1 MKYEVEIAGRS
12 YGIDLKRE
20 HREWRCRVDGE
31 SVSIDTVFSAH
42 DILSLL
48 AGGKSYE
55 IKLERNGRE
64 LTIVLSGRRYT
75 AEVLDPRSLRSRKRA
90 ALSEDG
96 PLSVIAPM
104 PGKVVRVL
112 APENTKVRAGGG
124 VVVIE
129 AMKMQNELK
138 SPKTGRVKKMLAKE
152 GAAVNAGDV
161 LAVVE

>member
-112 APENTKVRAGGG
+112 APGLQLEPCQIVGPRLARMIGRTGGG
-124 VVVIE
+124 
-129 AMKMQNELK
+129 
-138 SPKTGRVKKMLAKE
+138 
-152 GAAVNAGDV
+152 AVHHGDMT
-161 LAVVE
+161 LL

>member
-1 MKYEVEIAGRS
+1 MKYEVDIAGRS
-12 YGIDLKRE
+12 YGVEVERE
-20 HREWRCRVDGE
+20 EREWRCRVDGE
-31 SVSIDTVFSAH
+31 DVPIDAVLSGH
-42 DILSLL
+42 DVLSLL

-55 IKLERNGRE
+55 VKLERNGSE
-64 LTIVLSGRRYT
+64 LTIVLGGRPYA
-75 AEVLDPRSLRSRKRA
+75 AEVRDPRSLRSRKRA
-90 ALSEDG
+90 
-96 PLSVIAPM
+96 PLSVDGPQSVVAPM

-124 VVVIE
+124 IVVIE

-138 SPKTGRVKKMLAKE
+138 SPKDGRIRKMLAKE